1 MPSAMTT
8 HPSPTSGHDAVH
20 SMRQRAWQEYLEATR
35 DSDRY
40 VDDEQEAWERLQ
52 ERLED
57 IEADLLVAH
66 SDR

>member
-1 MPSAMTT
+1 
-8 HPSPTSGHDAVH
+8 
-20 SMRQRAWQEYLEATR
+20 MRQRAWQEYLEATR
-35 DSDRY
+35 DSERY
-40 VDDEQEAWERLQ
+40 VDEEQEAWERLQ